1 MKKTFSQFLVL
12 AMTFCFFRV
21 DLFSQG
27 KSYEG
32 PTDPAGDIA
41 AEREGYMTGNRV
53 YLYFKN
59 TTELSDWPRE
69 NVSRW
74 PNNLTGV
81 KMMDGLGLLVG
92 AKVYIQNNA
101 ETLIDTIPVTDP
113 DLSLIHI

>member
-1 MKKTFSQFLVL
+1 M
-12 AMTFCFFRV
+12 
-21 DLFSQG
+21 
-27 KSYEG
+27 
-32 PTDPAGDIA
+32 I
-41 AEREGYMTGNRV
+41 GNRV

-113 DLSLIHI
+113 DIIASDSSLHKLYFLQTSYREEMDVDPTGTFEYGYIT